1 MCHLNWNITWV
12 VALTRTKYKLELI
25 KSDNHSC
32 DNTRDLDLSTLTF
45 YLQGA
50 WLWPW
55 RIIDVDVCC

>member
-12 VALTRTKYKLELI
+12 VARTRTKYKLELI

-50 WLWPW
+50 WL
-55 RIIDVDVCC
+55 